1 MIIQDVNKL
10 RTRNKPWIPEA
21 LRDLTDIMLPEP
33 TQHKGRWDQLFGN
46 NNPIYLELGMGKG
59 QFLTSLAADNP
70 NLNFIGMEVQE
81 QIIYYG
87 ASLIKEQ
94 DLPNI
99 KLLNENVN
107 NLGEFFGPQEVGR
120 IFINFCDPWPKLRH
134 GRRRLTHRGFLQ
146 IYKTILKP
154 EGLVCFKTDNQDLF
168 EFSLEE
174 FKEAGYQ
181 LKNLTRDLHQS
192 DLKKS
197 NVLTEYE
204 AKFIAR
210 EIKIYYCEAQTN

>member
-1 MIIQDVNKL
+1 MNKL
-10 RTRNKPWIPEA
+10 RTRNKPWIPGA

-33 TQHKGRWDQLFGN
+33 AQYKGHWNQLFGN
-46 NNPIYLELGMGKG
+46 DHPIYLELGMGKG

-70 NLNFIGMEVQE
+70 GLNFIGMEVQE

-87 ASLIKEQ
+87 TTLIKEQ
-94 DLPNI
+94 NLSNI

-107 NLGEFFGPQEVGR
+107 ILGELFGPQEVGR

-146 IYKTILKP
+146 TYKKILKP
-154 EGLVCFKTDNQDLF
+154 ESLVCFKTDNQDLF
-168 EFSLEE
+168 NFSLEE

-181 LKNLTRDLHQS
+181 LKNLTSDLHQS
-192 DLKKS
+192 KL
-197 NVLTEYE
+197 NETNILTEYE